1 MARHTTNLTG
11 VIFRDSITNGIA
23 DKTYYI
29 RYKDNDNKLVELKI
43 GKYSEGIREA
53 YCNTKRNEYI
63 KILLISLITTSYAS
77 SHSIGTKPLPSTLL
91 YGESKRSG

>member
-29 RYKDNDNKLVELKI
+29 RYKDNDNKDKAVKLYQNKIMPFVEKNMSQEEI
-43 GKYSEGIREA
+43 EKFKGYFEE
-53 YCNTKRNEYI
+53 I
-63 KILLISLITTSYAS
+63 K
-77 SHSIGTKPLPSTLL
+77 K
-91 YGESKRSG
+91 

>member
-29 RYKDNDNKLVELKI
+29 RYKDNDNKVVELKI

-53 YCNTKRNEYI
+53 YCNTKRNEI
-63 KILLISLITTSYAS
+63 VTKLRNGEEPPSAAKRKKRVIL
-77 SHSIGTKPLPSTLL
+77 SIDTVANN
-91 YGESKRSG
+91 